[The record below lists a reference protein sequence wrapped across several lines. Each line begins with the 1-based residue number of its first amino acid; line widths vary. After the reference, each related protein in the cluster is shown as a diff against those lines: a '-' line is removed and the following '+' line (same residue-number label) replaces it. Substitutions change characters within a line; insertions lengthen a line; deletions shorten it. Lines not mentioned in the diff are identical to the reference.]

1 MSSMREW
8 AELASQNERLVL
20 ATDQPVELA
29 GGTVSV
35 TDRQPKG
42 QARTEPG
49 RRADQGGQDI
59 PLPRS
64 A

>member
-1 MSSMREW
+1 MSSMRRW

-20 ATDQPVELA
+20 PSEPVELA

-35 TDRQPKG
+35 TDRQPRG

-49 RRADQGGQDI
+49 GRPDQAGQEI

>member
-1 MSSMREW
+1 MPSMREW
-8 AELASQNERLVL
+8 AELASQNERLIL
-20 ATDQPVELA
+20 PSDQPVELA

-35 TDRQPKG
+35 TGRQPSG

-49 RRADQGGQDI
+49 RRPDQAGQDI

>member
-8 AELASQNERLVL
+8 AELASQNERL
-20 ATDQPVELA
+20 AGPSDQPAELA

-35 TDRQPKG
+35 TDRQPRG

-49 RRADQGGQDI
+49 RRTDQAGQDI
-59 PLPRS
+59 PLSRS

>member
-8 AELASQNERLVL
+8 AELASQNERLVMPS
-20 ATDQPVELA
+20 DQPAELA

-35 TDRQPKG
+35 TDRQPRG
-42 QARTEPG
+42 QVRTEPG
-49 RRADQGGQDI
+49 RRPDQAGQGI